1 MRSGLR
7 QWIVSNWDAL
17 ILLVA
22 CVFQLSVLLPPQTG
36 ALTEILRGSLPAAA
50 IERSAYFAFGKPFD
64 DYVVFLR
71 SHIPNDSLVIVP
83 PDSADYILGNQF
95 IAQYF
100 LFPRRVA
107 NCSLNVD
114 LDTCV
119 ASLTG
124 PKTYILAVGGF
135 PPREIALQIKEY
147 IAFGADR
154 GVYVP
159 RPEGQ

>member
-1 MRSGLR
+1 MKSSLR
-7 QWIVSNWDAL
+7 KWIGSNWLAL
-17 ILLVA
+17 ILLGA
-22 CVFQLSVLLPPQTG
+22 SVFQLSILLPPQAG
-36 ALTEILRGSLPAAA
+36 GLTEILKGNLPRSA
-50 IERSAYFAFGKPFD
+50 IERSAYFAFGKDFEG
-64 DYVVFLR
+64 YVVFLR
-71 SHIPNDSLVIVP
+71 SHIPADSLVIVP

-107 NCSLNVD
+107 NCSQNVN

-124 PKTYILAVGGF
+124 STTYILSVGGF
-135 PPREIALQIKEY
+135 PSRRIATAIKDY
-147 IAFGADR
+147 IAFDDAR
-154 GVYVP
+154 GVFVP